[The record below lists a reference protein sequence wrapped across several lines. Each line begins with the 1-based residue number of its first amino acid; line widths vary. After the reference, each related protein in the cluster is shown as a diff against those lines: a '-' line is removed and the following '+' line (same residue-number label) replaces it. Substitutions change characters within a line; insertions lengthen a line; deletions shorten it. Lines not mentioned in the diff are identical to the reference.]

1 MDRNNPDGERAPL
14 FGKWGYWYILV
25 IGFLLFY
32 ILVFYLLTKHY
43 S

>member
-1 MDRNNPDGERAPL
+1 MDSDNTDGEKAPL

-25 IGFLLFY
+25 IGFLLFC
-32 ILVFYLLTKHY
+32 ILVFDYLTKHF

>member
-1 MDRNNPDGERAPL
+1 MDSDNTDTEKAPL

-25 IGFLLFY
+25 IGFLLFC
-32 ILVFYLLTKHY
+32 ILVFDYLTKQF